1 MLALRR
7 PVAPAPRPGQTRWRV
22 AGLGQNRP
30 MPAFAA
36 CRRRTLIACG
46 LLPLAARP
54 AWAAAQRPALRVGP
68 GEVFRRMADALR
80 AATDGDTIE
89 VQPGNYR
96 GDVAVITQRQLTIIG
111 LGAGAAGGPA
121 ERPVF
126 EAGGRHAEGKAIWVL
141 RDGDVQIETIVFRGA
156 RVPDGNGAGIRFER
170 GRLRLRRC
178 SFIDNQMGLLTGN
191 DEGSELD
198 IQACEFADAP
208 DNPGSLP
215 HLLYVGRIGR
225 LSVTDSVL
233 RNGRAGHLL
242 KSRAREST
250 IVGNR
255 LDDGRLGEASYE
267 IDLPNGGIARVEGN
281 TLVQSPLTQ
290 NPVMLSFGAEGK
302 PWPDSRLTV
311 ADNTFI
317 NHRAAGGVF
326 VRAWADRL
334 PAGAPVQLSHNRLL
348 GPGTLELGP
357 NGSSEQDSHGPAP
370 ATD

>member
-1 MLALRR
+1 
-7 PVAPAPRPGQTRWRV
+7 
-22 AGLGQNRP
+22 
-30 MPAFAA
+30 MPAFDPY
-36 CRRRTLIACG
+36 RRRTLIAGG

-54 AWAAAQRPALRVGP
+54 VWAAPERPALRVGP
-68 GEVFRRMADALR
+68 GEAFTRLADALR
-80 AATDGDTIE
+80 AAADGDTIE
-89 VQPGNYR
+89 VQPGSYR
-96 GDVAVITQRQLTIIG
+96 ADVAVIAQRRLTIIG
-111 LGAGAAGGPA
+111 LGPGARGGPG

-126 EAGGRHAEGKAIWVL
+126 EADGRHAEGKAIWVV
-141 RDGDVQIETIVFRGA
+141 RDGDIHIENIVFRGA
-156 RVPDGNGAGIRFER
+156 RVPDGNGAGVRFER

-191 DEGSELD
+191 EEGSELD
-198 IQACEFADAP
+198 IEACEFADAP

-225 LSVTDSVL
+225 FSISGSEL

-250 IVGNR
+250 ILSNR
-255 LDDGRLGEASYE
+255 LDDGRHGEASYE

-302 PWPDSRLTV
+302 AWPDSRLTV

-334 PAGAPVQLSHNRLL
+334 PAGAPVRLTGNRLL

-357 NGSSEQDSHGPAP
+357 NGSSELDRRGPAP

>member
-1 MLALRR
+1 
-7 PVAPAPRPGQTRWRV
+7 
-22 AGLGQNRP
+22 
-30 MPAFAA
+30 
-36 CRRRTLIACG
+36 
-46 LLPLAARP
+46 
-54 AWAAAQRPALRVGP
+54 
-68 GEVFRRMADALR
+68 MADALR

-141 RDGDVQIETIVFRGA
+141 RDGDIRIENIVFRGA